1 MTSRE
6 KIRHVKTIY
15 RMFSRDVT
23 GFEFFPRKLVS
34 AILVSLRGS
43 SLMWSP
49 VIYDPFTS
57 EKICKEKDNAPQLS
71 EYANTLDPLVKKRYM
86 QKIAYI
92 GVDPFLAS
100 YQNYDAECL
109 PPTESIDLVS
119 YLVLKPA
126 TIVRNNLKSL
136 KVFQHITSWSLDL
149 YKVSTDLS
157 LPANIIINFKSN
169 SLQLRKITMTFC
181 CL

>member
-1 MTSRE
+1 M
-6 KIRHVKTIY
+6 
-15 RMFSRDVT
+15 
-23 GFEFFPRKLVS
+23 
-34 AILVSLRGS
+34 
-43 SLMWSP
+43 
-49 VIYDPFTS
+49 
-57 EKICKEKDNAPQLS
+57 S

-109 PPTESIDLVS
+109 PPTDSIDLVS

-157 LPANIIINFKSN
+157 LPANIIINFNSN
-169 SLQLRKITMTFC
+169 SLQVGKITMTFC
-181 CL
+181 SL